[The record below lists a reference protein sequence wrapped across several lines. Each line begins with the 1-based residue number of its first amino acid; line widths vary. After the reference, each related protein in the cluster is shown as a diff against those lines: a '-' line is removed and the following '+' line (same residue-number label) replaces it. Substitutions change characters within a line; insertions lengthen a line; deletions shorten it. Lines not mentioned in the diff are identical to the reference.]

1 MIDQDK
7 IEQAVRLLLEG
18 IGEDVE
24 REGLKDTPN
33 RIARMY
39 EEIYGGMYEDA
50 GEHLAKTFSV
60 DSSEMVIEKDIT
72 FYSTCERKSGGTEQ
86 AGEDCGSIRAEAP
99 DPGAADRTDRGRS
112 DGAYAAEG
120 SDGHDRGGAHVHD
133 DARDQEAGQSDCDA
147 GEKRRVRDGSG
158 AGRAVFPHD
167 GKAELMDRVNAIWK
181 HPVYQEYYR
190 RLEKLE
196 EERSFCRHQM
206 PHLLDVARIARIR
219 SLEDGLELDTEVI
232 YAAAIL
238 HDIGK
243 SLQYEEKIPH
253 ETAGVR
259 IAGEI
264 LDSLPEED
272 AFTEEEKK
280 MILTAIQGHRR
291 LRRDPEPLERLLYE
305 SDKASRMCLACPA
318 EGLCDWSE
326 EKKNMEIKV

>member
-1 MIDQDK
+1 
-7 IEQAVRLLLEG
+7 
-18 IGEDVE
+18 
-24 REGLKDTPN
+24 
-33 RIARMY
+33 
-39 EEIYGGMYEDA
+39 
-50 GEHLAKTFSV
+50 
-60 DSSEMVIEKDIT
+60 
-72 FYSTCERKSGGTEQ
+72 
-86 AGEDCGSIRAEAP
+86 
-99 DPGAADRTDRGRS
+99 
-112 DGAYAAEG
+112 
-120 SDGHDRGGAHVHD
+120 
-133 DARDQEAGQSDCDA
+133 
-147 GEKRRVRDGSG
+147 
-158 AGRAVFPHD
+158 
-167 GKAELMDRVNAIWK
+167 MDRVNAIWK
-181 HPVYQEYYR
+181 HPVYQEYYH

-196 EERSFCRHQM
+196 AERIFCRHQM

-259 IAGEI
+259 LAGEI

-305 SDKASRMCLACPA
+305 SDKASRMCLACPS